1 MVLVVN
7 ALWRERFAEA
17 VLEHLDRLDYLVVP
31 HFDGKRVRVWPVPPL
46 GTQLDLMQACGPLK
60 KLVHARDRWASLL
73 FDAAERVGA
82 TVWYNKKKRSIVIG
96 VLESDRP
103 SRHVVIDEDEARASL
118 RQLSALWGL
127 IIDDRV
133 AMACYCRRTMRTSPP
148 ADLSEV
154 MFEFSLRPRL
164 QPWIEPKNM
173 EELEARL
180 AAVKVELAAS
190 EAKLRARRKARR
202 LA

>member
-7 ALWRERFAEA
+7 PLWRERFAKS

-46 GTQLDLMQACGPLK
+46 GTQLDLMQARGPLK
-60 KLVHARDRWASLL
+60 KLVHARDRWAQLL
-73 FDAAERVGA
+73 FEAAERVGA
-82 TVWYNKKKRSIVIG
+82 TLWFDRAKRSIVIG
-96 VLESDRP
+96 ILEGDP
-103 SRHVVIDEDEARASL
+103 TPRHVVIDEDEARAFL

-127 IIDDRV
+127 IAADLV
-133 AMACYCRRTMRTSPP
+133 AMSCYCRRTMRTSPP

-154 MFEFSLRPRL
+154 MFEFSLPRT
-164 QPWIEPKNM
+164 QPWIEPTNL
-173 EELEARL
+173 EELEVRL
-180 AAVKVELAAS
+180 AAVKVELA
-190 EAKLRARRKARR
+190 EAEARLRARRKARR